1 MQSHYRSVV
10 VVIDPFPWYSIARC
24 VALGRKIRGHRLRK
38 FQTTMYAYEAK
49 PYSLR
54 LSRPPRCST
63 STFRTC
69 WIVGRMF
76 KLRIRWSPRLDAD
89 AIRESG
95 GL

>member
-1 MQSHYRSVV
+1 
-10 VVIDPFPWYSIARC
+10 
-24 VALGRKIRGHRLRK
+24 
-38 FQTTMYAYEAK
+38 MYAYEAK

-54 LSRPPRCST
+54 LSRPPRCSA

-89 AIRESG
+89 AIRRESG